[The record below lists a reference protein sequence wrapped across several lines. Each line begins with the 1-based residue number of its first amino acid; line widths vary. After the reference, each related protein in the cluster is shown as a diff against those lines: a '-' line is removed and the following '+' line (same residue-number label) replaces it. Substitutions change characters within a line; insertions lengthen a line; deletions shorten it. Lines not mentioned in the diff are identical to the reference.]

1 MKKLLTIML
10 AVLLAALAVAASAED
25 NVKNADIIIVGA
37 GGGGLSA
44 AIEAVNDGAQSVIV
58 LEKTGKTGGSLNFTS
73 GSMSGAE
80 TVIQKI
86 DGIEDT
92 KESFVQD
99 ILNNGAHLGNEAM
112 IRAFVDEDVDAIQ
125 WLWDNGLSEYNFSSM
140 KTTGKHTVFAPEHQ
154 LYSVARTYKP
164 SANDPTR
171 YKAAAHE
178 IMDTVLA
185 TDAYKGVTIDFNTTA
200 NQLVANEQGQ
210 VLTVLATDENGQT
223 VRYEA
228 KKAVIMATGGY
239 SGNAKMMSAF
249 AKNGANYL
257 VGGSTAADG
266 YGIYMMQ
273 QVGANIDPTAMGY
286 IPTFPMG
293 HETAPGMGVIAS
305 SYMWKAG
312 GISVNQE
319 GFRFANENDADVVAR
334 ETALEEQT
342 NAIQYDI
349 FTDKII
355 EDTEAL
361 NASVFWNFYYAPG
374 MGVIASSYMWKA
386 GGISVNQEGF
396 RFANENDADV
406 VARETALEEQT
417 NAIQYDI
424 FTDKIIEDTEA
435 LNASVFWNFYYA
447 PGKPYNS
454 AVVSA
459 DSLAVLAEKLGI
471 PAANLEATVKSYNE
485 HVESGEPDEFGR
497 EYTEDAIKNNSAYCA
512 AINKIEGEHY
522 YAIPLKALVVMTL
535 GGVSTNTDGQVLDVD
550 GAVIPGLYAAGEC
563 VGGIWGRFVSGGT
576 GVMGPI
582 VFGRLAARAAMATE
596 PATGYTLKTPAA
608 VITEDMFAKD
618 ADSAESLFDMSQT
631 LADGEYE
638 ATVDGQEGPMTVK
651 VTVADGKIAAVVVAE
666 NHETQAVAAA
676 ALEKVPQAIVDANS
690 VDVDGVSGATLTSG
704 RIKDAAVKCLTQA
717 AQ

>member
-1 MKKLLTIML
+1 
-10 AVLLAALAVAASAED
+10 
-25 NVKNADIIIVGA
+25 
-37 GGGGLSA
+37 
-44 AIEAVNDGAQSVIV
+44 
-58 LEKTGKTGGSLNFTS
+58 
-73 GSMSGAE
+73 
-80 TVIQKI
+80 
-86 DGIEDT
+86 
-92 KESFVQD
+92 
-99 ILNNGAHLGNEAM
+99 
-112 IRAFVDEDVDAIQ
+112 
-125 WLWDNGLSEYNFSSM
+125 
-140 KTTGKHTVFAPEHQ
+140 
-154 LYSVARTYKP
+154 
-164 SANDPTR
+164 
-171 YKAAAHE
+171 
-178 IMDTVLA
+178 
-185 TDAYKGVTIDFNTTA
+185 
-200 NQLVANEQGQ
+200 
-210 VLTVLATDENGQT
+210 
-223 VRYEA
+223 
-228 KKAVIMATGGY
+228 
-239 SGNAKMMSAF
+239 
-249 AKNGANYL
+249 
-257 VGGSTAADG
+257 
-266 YGIYMMQ
+266 MMQ
-273 QVGANIDPTAMGY
+273 EVGANIDPTAMSY

-374 MGVIASSYMWKA
+374 KA
-386 GGISVNQEGF
+386 
-396 RFANENDADV
+396 
-406 VARETALEEQT
+406 
-417 NAIQYDI
+417 
-424 FTDKIIEDTEA
+424 
-435 LNASVFWNFYYA
+435 
-447 PGKPYNS
+447 YNS
-454 AVVSA
+454 AVVCA

-582 VFGRLAARAAMATE
+582 VFGRLAARAAMANE
-596 PATGYTLKTPAA
+596 PATGYTLKTPVE

-618 ADSAESLFDMSQT
+618 ADGAESLFDMSQT

>member
-80 TVIQKI
+80 TVIQKL

-239 SGNAKMMSAF
+239 SGNSKMMSAF
-249 AKNGANYL
+249 AENGANYL
-257 VGGSTAADG
+257 VGGRLRHLHDAAGRREHRPD
-266 YGIYMMQ
+266 
-273 QVGANIDPTAMGY
+273 
-286 IPTFPMG
+286 G
-293 HETAPGMGVIAS
+293 HELHSDLPDGS
-305 SYMWKAG
+305 RDRAG
-312 GISVNQE
+312 HGRDRL
-319 GFRFANENDADVVAR
+319 F
-334 ETALEEQT
+334 L
-342 NAIQYDI
+342 
-349 FTDKII
+349 
-355 EDTEAL
+355 
-361 NASVFWNFYYAPG
+361 
-374 MGVIASSYMWKA
+374 
-386 GGISVNQEGF
+386 
-396 RFANENDADV
+396 
-406 VARETALEEQT
+406 
-417 NAIQYDI
+417 
-424 FTDKIIEDTEA
+424 
-435 LNASVFWNFYYA
+435 
-447 PGKPYNS
+447 
-454 AVVSA
+454 
-459 DSLAVLAEKLGI
+459 
-471 PAANLEATVKSYNE
+471 
-485 HVESGEPDEFGR
+485 HVEGGR
-497 EYTEDAIKNNSAYCA
+497 
-512 AINKIEGEHY
+512 H
-522 YAIPLKALVVMTL
+522 LR
-535 GGVSTNTDGQVLDVD
+535 Q
-550 GAVIPGLYAAGEC
+550 
-563 VGGIWGRFVSGGT
+563 SGGL
-576 GVMGPI
+576 PLRQRERR
-582 VFGRLAARAAMATE
+582 GRCGARDRAGRADQRDSVRHLHRQNHR
-596 PATGYTLKTPAA
+596 GYRGAQRFRVLEFLLRA
-608 VITEDMFAKD
+608 
-618 ADSAESLFDMSQT
+618 
-631 LADGEYE
+631 G
-638 ATVDGQEGPMTVK
+638 
-651 VTVADGKIAAVVVAE
+651 
-666 NHETQAVAAA
+666 QAV
-676 ALEKVPQAIVDANS
+676 
-690 VDVDGVSGATLTSG
+690 
-704 RIKDAAVKCLTQA
+704 
-717 AQ
+717 

>member
-10 AVLLAALAVAASAED
+10 AVLLAALAIAASAED
-25 NVKNADIIIVGA
+25 NVKNADVIIVGA

-293 HETAPGMGVIAS
+293 HETAPGMGAS
-305 SYMWKAG
+305 ASPTRTTRTLWRARPRWKSRPTRFSTTSSPTKSSRIPRRSTLPCS
-312 GISVNQE
+312 GISIT
-319 GFRFANENDADVVAR
+319 RRASR
-334 ETALEEQT
+334 ITAPWSLR
-342 NAIQYDI
+342 IPSPCWL
-349 FTDKII
+349 KSW
-355 EDTEAL
+355 
-361 NASVFWNFYYAPG
+361 AS
-374 MGVIASSYMWKA
+374 
-386 GGISVNQEGF
+386 
-396 RFANENDADV
+396 
-406 VARETALEEQT
+406 
-417 NAIQYDI
+417 
-424 FTDKIIEDTEA
+424 
-435 LNASVFWNFYYA
+435 
-447 PGKPYNS
+447 
-454 AVVSA
+454 
-459 DSLAVLAEKLGI
+459 
-471 PAANLEATVKSYNE
+471 
-485 HVESGEPDEFGR
+485 
-497 EYTEDAIKNNSAYCA
+497 
-512 AINKIEGEHY
+512 
-522 YAIPLKALVVMTL
+522 
-535 GGVSTNTDGQVLDVD
+535 
-550 GAVIPGLYAAGEC
+550 
-563 VGGIWGRFVSGGT
+563 
-576 GVMGPI
+576 
-582 VFGRLAARAAMATE
+582 RLR
-596 PATGYTLKTPAA
+596 
-608 VITEDMFAKD
+608 
-618 ADSAESLFDMSQT
+618 
-631 LADGEYE
+631 
-638 ATVDGQEGPMTVK
+638 
-651 VTVADGKIAAVVVAE
+651 
-666 NHETQAVAAA
+666 
-676 ALEKVPQAIVDANS
+676 
-690 VDVDGVSGATLTSG
+690 TS
-704 RIKDAAVKCLTQA
+704 RRP
-717 AQ
+717 

>member
-374 MGVIASSYMWKA
+374 
-386 GGISVNQEGF
+386 
-396 RFANENDADV
+396 
-406 VARETALEEQT
+406 
-417 NAIQYDI
+417 
-424 FTDKIIEDTEA
+424 
-435 LNASVFWNFYYA
+435 
-447 PGKPYNS
+447 KPYNS

-582 VFGRLAARAAMATE
+582 VFGRLAARAAMANE

-618 ADSAESLFDMSQT
+618 ADGAESLFDMSQT

-651 VTVADGKIAAVVVAE
+651 VTVADGKIAAVVVVE

>member
-10 AVLLAALAVAASAED
+10 AVLLAVPAVAASAED

-80 TVIQKI
+80 TVIQKL

-178 IMDTVLA
+178 IMD
-185 TDAYKGVTIDFNTTA
+185 
-200 NQLVANEQGQ
+200 
-210 VLTVLATDENGQT
+210 TVLATDENGQT

-374 MGVIASSYMWKA
+374 
-386 GGISVNQEGF
+386 
-396 RFANENDADV
+396 
-406 VARETALEEQT
+406 
-417 NAIQYDI
+417 
-424 FTDKIIEDTEA
+424 
-435 LNASVFWNFYYA
+435 
-447 PGKPYNS
+447 KPYNS
-454 AVVSA
+454 AVVCA

-618 ADSAESLFDMSQT
+618 ADNAESLFDMSQT

-651 VTVADGKIAAVVVAE
+651 VTVTDGKIAAVVVAE

>member
-154 LYSVARTYKP
+154 LYSVARTYK
-164 SANDPTR
+164 
-171 YKAAAHE
+171 
-178 IMDTVLA
+178 
-185 TDAYKGVTIDFNTTA
+185 
-200 NQLVANEQGQ
+200 LVANEQGQ

-374 MGVIASSYMWKA
+374 KA
-386 GGISVNQEGF
+386 
-396 RFANENDADV
+396 
-406 VARETALEEQT
+406 
-417 NAIQYDI
+417 
-424 FTDKIIEDTEA
+424 
-435 LNASVFWNFYYA
+435 
-447 PGKPYNS
+447 YNS

-459 DSLAVLAEKLGI
+459 DSLAELAEKLGI
-471 PAANLEATVKSYNE
+471 PAENLEATVKSYNE

-618 ADSAESLFDMSQT
+618 ADGAESLFDMSQT

>member
-185 TDAYKGVTIDFNTTA
+185 TD
-200 NQLVANEQGQ
+200 
-210 VLTVLATDENGQT
+210 ENGQT

-273 QVGANIDPTAMGY
+273 QVGANIDPTAMSY

-374 MGVIASSYMWKA
+374 
-386 GGISVNQEGF
+386 
-396 RFANENDADV
+396 
-406 VARETALEEQT
+406 
-417 NAIQYDI
+417 
-424 FTDKIIEDTEA
+424 
-435 LNASVFWNFYYA
+435 
-447 PGKPYNS
+447 KPYNS
-454 AVVSA
+454 AVVCA

-485 HVESGEPDEFGR
+485 HVESGKPDEFGR
-497 EYTEDAIKNNSAYCA
+497 AYTEDAIKNNSAYCA

-618 ADSAESLFDMSQT
+618 TDSAESLFDMSQT
-631 LADGEYE
+631 LTDGEYE